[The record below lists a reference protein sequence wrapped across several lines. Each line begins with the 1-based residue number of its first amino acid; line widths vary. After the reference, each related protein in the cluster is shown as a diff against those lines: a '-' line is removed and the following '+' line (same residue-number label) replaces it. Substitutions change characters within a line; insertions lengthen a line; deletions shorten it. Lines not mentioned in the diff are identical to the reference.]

1 MSTLYAKISEKTI
14 RIIFGTLLA
23 LRLTPEKTQFE
34 YIVVIK
40 TNASTQWLIK
50 INAQIFDP
58 FGRIFIDFA
67 LLPNFE

>member
-1 MSTLYAKISEKTI
+1 MSEKTI

-50 INAQIFDP
+50 INAQIILIHLGQFSLILY
-58 FGRIFIDFA
+58 FYLILSDF
-67 LLPNFE
+67 